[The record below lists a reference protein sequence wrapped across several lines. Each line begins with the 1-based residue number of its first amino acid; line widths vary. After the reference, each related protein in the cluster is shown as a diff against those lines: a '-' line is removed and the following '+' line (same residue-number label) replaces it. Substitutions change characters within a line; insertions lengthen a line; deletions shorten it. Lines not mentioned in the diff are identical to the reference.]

1 MLVSV
6 ISTVNGLQLKGGER
20 PSHAPSIFPGVS
32 KSCLKQVSSA
42 PRITTASAE
51 TRDENEKLRTEVV
64 DKIGNFSS
72 FCNDIQKAIPKDYRI
87 VCDTNDIYISKT
99 DAKGRSIIQ
108 FLHLQFV
115 KSSFGFCIL
124 NALRKMEKK
133 YLRHIFL
140 KLVVCKRIAFLVNGP
155 NLIKLCHA

>member
-1 MLVSV
+1 MLVFV
-6 ISTVNGLQLKGGER
+6 ISTVNGLRLKGGER
-20 PSHAPSIFPGVS
+20 PSHLPSIFVGVS

-51 TRDENEKLRTEVV
+51 TRAENQRLRTEVV
-64 DKIGNFSS
+64 DKIGDFST
-72 FCNDIQKAIPKDYRI
+72 FCNDIQKHISKDYRI

-99 DAKGRSIIQ
+99 DAKGRSVIQ
-108 FLHLQFV
+108 FLHLQFM
-115 KSSFGFCIL
+115 KSSFGFLYLKC
-124 NALRKMEKK
+124 AEKNGK